1 MKSRKWNSSKSL
13 IKKEVVKASL
23 ECKIIVSYV
32 RNAQEKLLYFDRKT

>member
-13 IKKEVVKASL
+13 IKKEVVKASS
-23 ECKIIVSYV
+23 ECKITVSYV